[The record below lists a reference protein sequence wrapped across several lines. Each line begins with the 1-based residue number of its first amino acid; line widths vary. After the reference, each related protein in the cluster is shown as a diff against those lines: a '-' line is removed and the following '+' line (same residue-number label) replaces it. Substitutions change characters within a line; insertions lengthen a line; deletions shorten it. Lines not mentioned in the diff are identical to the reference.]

1 MKHRSTNINMTEGR
15 PIMLLLA
22 FSLPL
27 FIGNLFQQAY
37 NMADSVIVGRLLGA
51 GSFAAVGATTSV
63 SFLFF
68 SVCNGIGSGGG
79 IITSQFFGGGD
90 IDKVKKAITNSAYL
104 MIGVSA
110 VMGAVAFV
118 ASPFVLAMIGTP
130 EDIMEEAVIY
140 MRVSCVGVPMI
151 ALYNYAS
158 SMLRALGDSK
168 VPLYFLIFACILNV
182 ILDLLFVGSFGMGVF
197 GAALATA
204 LSQLTSG
211 LGCLIFAFMTNPCF
225 KLKRSHFVFDK
236 KIFFGAARLG
246 VPLAMQWGLIAVSTT
261 ALQLVVNSFG
271 TAAVAAFTA
280 TSRIE
285 MLAHQP
291 FGSLGTALS
300 TYAGQNFGAGRID
313 RVKNGLNESG
323 VLMMAFTLL
332 IWGLMQLFGEQMI
345 GIFVTDAEVIA
356 MGGTA
361 LRLTSWFYIFLGVI
375 YIIRGTLNGVGDALF
390 SLING
395 IIEVICR
402 IGLPYILLLIPMM
415 GVWGIWWTAALTWL
429 ISAVFCALRYLAW
442 RKKTV
447 KSGI

>member
-1 MKHRSTNINMTEGR
+1 MKARSTNINMTEGR
-15 PIMLLLA
+15 PILLLLY

-51 GSFAAVGATTSV
+51 DSFAAVGATNSV

-79 IITSQFFGGGD
+79 IITSQFFGGGS
-90 IDKVKKAITNSAYL
+90 IEKVKKAITNSAYL
-104 MIGVSA
+104 MLGVAA
-110 VMGAVAFV
+110 VMGAVAFF
-118 ASPFVLAMIGTP
+118 ASPLVLTLIGTP
-130 EDIMEEAVIY
+130 EEIMSEAVIY

-168 VPLYFLIFACILNV
+168 VPLYFLIFACCLNV

-204 LSQLTSG
+204 LSQLVSG
-211 LGCLIFAFMTNPCF
+211 LGCLVYAFLTNPCF
-225 KLKRSHFVFDK
+225 RLNRSHFAFDRN
-236 KIFFGAARLG
+236 IFFGAARLG
-246 VPLAMQWGLIAVSTT
+246 VPLALQWSLIAVSTT
-261 ALQLVVNSFG
+261 ALQRVVNSFG
-271 TAAVAAFTA
+271 TSAVAAFTA

-300 TYAGQNFGAGRID
+300 TYAGQNYGAGRID
-313 RVKNGLNESG
+313 RVKSGLKESG
-323 VLMMAFTLL
+323 ILMIAFTLL
-332 IWGLMQLFGEQMI
+332 IWGLMQLFGTQMI
-345 GIFVTDAEVIA
+345 GIFVTDAEVIRL
-356 MGGTA
+356 GGEA
-361 LRLTSWFYIFLGVI
+361 LRLTSWFYFFLGVI

-402 IGLPYILLLIPMM
+402 IGLPPILLMIPAV
-415 GVWGIWWTAALTWL
+415 GVWGIWWTAALTWF
-429 ISAVFCALRYLAW
+429 ISAIFCALRYASW
-442 RKKTV
+442 RKKV
-447 KSGI
+447 R